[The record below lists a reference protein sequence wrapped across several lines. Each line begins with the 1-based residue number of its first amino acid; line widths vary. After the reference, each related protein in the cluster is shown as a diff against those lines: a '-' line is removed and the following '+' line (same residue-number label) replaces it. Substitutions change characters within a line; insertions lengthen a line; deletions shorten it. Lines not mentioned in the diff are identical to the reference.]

1 MDAAVLRSCGLKR
14 EDIAFLERVERGMP
28 IVADIS
34 RADILLYCRGGEDEA
49 AVVAQARPH
58 SVAPIY
64 EPICGQAV
72 SRGER
77 PVLFGAL
84 ESGKPAR
91 ASQRIIADGAPIFQE
106 MLPLF
111 GSQRSLLG
119 ALTVEKTMIEHERHK
134 RRLPSFRWAT
144 RELQKML
151 ASGILGGAEE
161 LSPFGEHDGILVVNS
176 QRQILYASGIANNLY
191 RRLGYME
198 SLVGK
203 ELKYLVTS
211 DEALVEKVLREV
223 ECLEEEA
230 QEGERIWIRKVL
242 PLLSPDGWWRFW
254 ERGPQVVGALV
265 TIHDATAARRRERE
279 AKIRSAM
286 IQEIHH
292 RVKNNLQSIAALL
305 RLQARRAG
313 SRETRKALRES
324 ISRILSVAVIHEFLS
339 RHESRVIN
347 LKEVSRRVVDQLQE
361 GVMDPSKEIQLSV
374 RGPNIYLPAQQA
386 TACALVINELL
397 QNSLEH
403 GYRRRKEGT
412 IAVKLREEA
421 DSVTI
426 EIDDD
431 GRGLPP
437 DFDLEAD
444 RSLGLQIVQTLVE
457 DDLGG
462 RFELKD
468 GGGVRAIVTFPKVS
482 LGGESWEEL
491 E

>member
-324 ISRILSVAVIHEFLS
+324 ISRILSVVVIHEFLS

>member
-1 MDAAVLRSCGLKR
+1 MDAAVLRGCGLKR
-14 EDIAFLERVERGMP
+14 EDIALLERVEKGMS

-34 RADILLYCRGGEDEA
+34 RADILLYCRGGENEA
-49 AVVAQARPH
+49 MVVAQARPH

-72 SRGER
+72 SPGER
-77 PVLFGAL
+77 PALFGVL
-84 ESGKPAR
+84 ESGKPAH
-91 ASQRIIADGAPIFQE
+91 ASQRIIPDGAPVFQE

-111 GSQRSLLG
+111 GPQKSLLG
-119 ALTVEKTMIEHERHK
+119 ALSVEKTMIEQERHK

-151 ASGILGGAEE
+151 ASGTLAGAEK
-161 LSPFGEHDGILVVNS
+161 LSTFGEHDGILVVNS
-176 QRQILYASGIANNLY
+176 QRRILYASGIANNLY

-203 ELKYLVTS
+203 ELKYLATS
-211 DEALVEKVLREV
+211 DETLVEKVLREV
-223 ECLEEEA
+223 HCLEEEA

-242 PLLSPDGWWRFW
+242 PLLSQDGWRRFW

-313 SRETRKALRES
+313 SREARKALRES
-324 ISRILSVAVIHEFLS
+324 INRILSVAVIHEFLS
-339 RHESRVIN
+339 QRESRVIN
-347 LKEVSRRVVDQLQE
+347 LKEVSRRVVDQLQQ
-361 GVMDPSKEIQLSV
+361 GVMDPSKEIELSV

-403 GYRRRKEGT
+403 GYRRRKEGS

-426 EIDDD
+426 EID
-431 GRGLPP
+431 
-437 DFDLEAD
+437 EM
-444 RSLGLQIVQTLVE
+444 E
-457 DDLGG
+457 GG
-462 RFELKD
+462 CLLTSTWKRI
-468 GGGVRAIVTFPKVS
+468 GA
-482 LGGESWEEL
+482 
-491 E
+491 

>member
-1 MDAAVLRSCGLKR
+1 MDAAVLRSYGLKR
-14 EDIAFLERVERGMP
+14 EDIAFLERVEEGMP

-34 RADILLYCRGGEDEA
+34 RADILLYCRRGRDEA
-49 AVVAQARPH
+49 VVAAQARPH

-64 EPICGQAV
+64 EPTCGQTV
-72 SRGER
+72 SWGER
-77 PVLFGAL
+77 PALFRAL
-84 ESGKPAR
+84 ERAEPAR
-91 ASQRIIADGAPIFQE
+91 ASQRVIVDGAPVFQE

-111 GSQRSLLG
+111 GPQKRLVGVLSI
-119 ALTVEKTMIEHERHK
+119 EKTMIEQERHK

-151 ASGILGGAEE
+151 ARGTLAGAEN

-203 ELKYLVTS
+203 ELRYLATS
-211 DEALVEKVLREV
+211 DEALVEKVLREAR
-223 ECLEEEA
+223 CLEEEA

-242 PLLSPDGWWRFW
+242 PLLSQDGWRRFLG
-254 ERGPQVVGALV
+254 RGPQVGGALI

-279 AKIRSAM
+279 AKVRSAM

-305 RLQARRAG
+305 RLQVRRAG
-313 SRETRKALRES
+313 SREARKALRES
-324 ISRILSVAVIHEFLS
+324 INRILSVAVIHEFLS
-339 RHESRVIN
+339 LHESRVIN
-347 LKEVSRRVVDQLQE
+347 LKEVSRRVVDQLQQ
-361 GVMDPSKEIQLSV
+361 GVMDPSKKIELSV

-386 TACALVINELL
+386 TACVLVINELL

-403 GYRRRKEGT
+403 GYQRRKEGS
-412 IAVKLREEA
+412 IAVELQEEA

-437 DFDLEAD
+437 DFDLEAN

-468 GGGVRAIVTFPKVS
+468 GGGVQAIVTFPKVN
-482 LGGESWEEL
+482 LGGESWEEV

>member
-1 MDAAVLRSCGLKR
+1 MDAEVLRSCGLR
-14 EDIAFLERVERGMP
+14 GEDIAFLERVERGMA

-34 RADILLYCRGGEDEA
+34 RADILLYCKGGENEA
-49 AVVAQARPH
+49 VVVAQARPH

-72 SRGER
+72 SREER
-77 PVLFGAL
+77 PALFRAL

-106 MLPLF
+106 MWPLF
-111 GSQRSLLG
+111 GPQRRLVG
-119 ALTVEKTMIEHERHK
+119 ALTIEKTMIEQERHK
-134 RRLPSFRWAT
+134 RRLPSFRWAI
-144 RELQKML
+144 RELQEML
-151 ASGILGGAEE
+151 ARGTLAGSEK
-161 LSPFGEHDGILVVNS
+161 LSPFGEHDGILVVDS

-203 ELKYLVTS
+203 ELKYLATS
-211 DEALVEKVLREV
+211 DHALVEKVLREGK
-223 ECLEEEA
+223 CLEEEA

-242 PLLSPDGWWRFW
+242 PLLSSDGWRRFW
-254 ERGPQVVGALV
+254 KGGSQMVGALV
-265 TIHDATAARRRERE
+265 TIHDGTTARRRERE
-279 AKIRSAM
+279 AKIRTAM

-305 RLQARRAG
+305 RIQARRAG
-313 SRETRKALRES
+313 SREARKALRES
-324 ISRILSVAVIHEFLS
+324 INRILSVAVIHEFLS
-339 RHESRVIN
+339 QHESRVIN
-347 LKEVSRRVVDQLQE
+347 LKEVSRRVVDQLQR
-361 GVMDPSKEIQLSV
+361 GVIDPSKEIELSV
-374 RGPNIYLPAQQA
+374 HGPNIYLPAQQA

-412 IAVKLREEA
+412 IAVKLHEEA

-444 RSLGLQIVQTLVE
+444 SSLGLQIVQTLVE

-468 GGGVRAIVTFPKVS
+468 GGGVQAIVTFPKAT
-482 LGGESWEEL
+482 LGGESWEEV

>member
-91 ASQRIIADGAPIFQE
+91 TSQRIIADGAPIFQE

-151 ASGILGGAEE
+151 ARGILAGAEK
-161 LSPFGEHDGILVVNS
+161 LSAFGEHDGILVVDS

-203 ELKYLVTS
+203 ELKYLATS

-223 ECLEEEA
+223 GCLEEEA

-313 SRETRKALRES
+313 PRETRKALGES

-339 RHESRVIN
+339 QHESRVIN

-361 GVMDPSKEIQLSV
+361 GVMDPSKEIELSV

-403 GYRRRKEGT
+403 GYRRRKEGA

>member
-1 MDAAVLRSCGLKR
+1 MDVAVLGSCGLKS
-14 EDIAFLERVERGMP
+14 EDIAFLERVEKGMP

-34 RADILLYCRGGEDEA
+34 RADILLYCRNGESEA
-49 AVVAQARPH
+49 VVVAQARPH

-64 EPICGQAV
+64 EPICGQVV
-72 SRGER
+72 SGRGR
-77 PVLFGAL
+77 PALFRAL
-84 ESGKPAR
+84 ESGKPTR
-91 ASQRIIADGAPIFQE
+91 ASQSIIADGAPIFQE

-111 GSQRSLLG
+111 GAQRSLLG
-119 ALTVEKTMIEHERHK
+119 ALSVEKTMIEQERHK
-134 RRLPSFRWAT
+134 HRHPSFQWAT
-144 RELQKML
+144 RTLQKML
-151 ASGILGGAEE
+151 VSGTLAGAEE
-161 LSPFGEHDGILVVNS
+161 LSPFGEHDGILVVDS

-203 ELKYLVTS
+203 ELKYLTTS

-223 ECLEEEA
+223 KCLEEEA
-230 QEGERIWIRKVL
+230 REGERIWIRKAL
-242 PLLSPDGWWRFW
+242 PLLSPDGWRRFW

-313 SRETRKALRES
+313 SREARKALRES
-324 ISRILSVAVIHEFLS
+324 INRILSVAVIHEFLS
-339 RHESRVIN
+339 QHESRVIN
-347 LKEVSRRVVDQLQE
+347 LKEVSRRVVDQVQQ
-361 GVMDPSKEIQLSV
+361 GVMDPSKEIELSV

-403 GYRRRKEGT
+403 GYRRRKEGS

-468 GGGVRAIVTFPKVS
+468 GGGVKAIVTFPKVS
-482 LGGESWEEL
+482 LGGESWEEV

>member
-1 MDAAVLRSCGLKR
+1 MDAEVLRSCGLKG
-14 EDIAFLERVERGMP
+14 EDIAFLERVERGMA

-34 RADILLYCRGGEDEA
+34 RADILLYCKGGENEA
-49 AVVAQARPH
+49 VVVAQARPH

-72 SRGER
+72 NREER
-77 PVLFGAL
+77 PALFRAL

-106 MLPLF
+106 MWPLF
-111 GSQRSLLG
+111 GPQRRLVG
-119 ALTVEKTMIEHERHK
+119 ALTIEKTMIEQERHK
-134 RRLPSFRWAT
+134 RRLPSFQWAT

-151 ASGILGGAEE
+151 ASGSVMGADE
-161 LSPFGEHDGILVVNS
+161 LTPFGEHDGILVVDWR
-176 QRQILYASGIANNLY
+176 RQILYVSGIANNLY

-198 SLVGK
+198 RLVGK
-203 ELKYLVTS
+203 ELRYLATS
-211 DEALVEKVLREV
+211 DDALVEKAIREGR
-223 ECLEEEA
+223 CLEGES
-230 QEGERIWIRKVL
+230 QEGERVWIRKVV
-242 PLLSPDGWWRFW
+242 PLVFQDGLWRIW
-254 ERGPQVVGALV
+254 GRSRKVVGALV

-279 AKIRSAM
+279 AKIRTAM

-313 SRETRKALRES
+313 SREARKALRES
-324 ISRILSVAVIHEFLS
+324 INRILSVAVIHEFLS
-339 RHESRVIN
+339 QHESRVIN
-347 LKEVSRRVVDQLQE
+347 LKEVSRRVVDQLQR
-361 GVMDPSKEIQLSV
+361 GVLDPSKEIELTVQ
-374 RGPNIYLPAQQA
+374 GPNIYLPAQQA

-412 IAVKLREEA
+412 IAVKLWEEA
-421 DSVTI
+421 DSVTV

-444 RSLGLQIVQTLVE
+444 SSLGLQIVQTLVE

-468 GGGVRAIVTFPKVS
+468 GGGVKAIVTFPKVT
-482 LGGESWEEL
+482 LGGENWEEL

>member
-1 MDAAVLRSCGLKR
+1 MDTAVLRSCGLKG
-14 EDIAFLERVERGMP
+14 EDIAFLERVGKGMP

-34 RADILLYCRGGEDEA
+34 RADILLYCRRGESE
-49 AVVAQARPH
+49 AVVAAQARPH

-64 EPICGQAV
+64 EPRYGRTV
-72 SRGER
+72 SRRER
-77 PVLFGAL
+77 PILFRVL
-84 ESGKPAR
+84 ERGKPAC
-91 ASQRIIADGAPIFQE
+91 ASQRVIPDGAPVFQE
-106 MLPLF
+106 MSPLF
-111 GSQRSLLG
+111 GPRKKLLG
-119 ALTVEKTMIEHERHK
+119 ALSVEKTMIERERHK
-134 RRLPSFRWAT
+134 RRLSSFRWAT

-151 ASGILGGAEE
+151 ARGTLAGVEK

-203 ELKYLVTS
+203 ELKYLSTS
-211 DEALVEKVLREV
+211 DEVLVERVLREV
-223 ECLEEEA
+223 KCLEEEA
-230 QEGERIWIRKVL
+230 QEGELVWIRKVL
-242 PLLSPDGWWRFW
+242 PLLFQDGWRRFLG
-254 ERGPQVVGALV
+254 RGPQVVGALV

-313 SRETRKALRES
+313 SREARKALRGS
-324 ISRILSVAVIHEFLS
+324 INRILSVAVIHEFLS
-339 RHESRVIN
+339 QHESRVIN
-347 LKEVSRRVVDQLQE
+347 LKEVSRRVVDQLQQ
-361 GVMDPSKEIQLSV
+361 GVMDPSKEIELSV
-374 RGPNIYLPAQQA
+374 QGPNIYLPSQQA

-403 GYRRRKEGT
+403 GYRRRKEGS

-437 DFDLEAD
+437 DFDLEVD

-468 GGGVRAIVTFPKVS
+468 GGGVQAIVSFPKVS